1 MLALRPKHKRFE
13 GFGRRLLG
21 SSWGRGAII
30 IMKIIKVFCFPKM
43 IFL

>member
-1 MLALRPKHKRFE
+1 MALSQITSVLKLL
-13 GFGRRLLG
+13 GRRLLG